1 MTGKS
6 REEVER
12 EFREVVNM
20 GRGEL
25 EEFLGTPE
33 SQSVGFH
40 QGEEAEVSALSGGR
54 SASGCST
61 SHDFRLSP
69 APESSPRA

>member
-6 REEVER
+6 REEVVQ

-20 GRGEL
+20 GRQEL

-40 QGEEAEVSALSGGR
+40 QGEEAEGERPLKRGG
-54 SASGCST
+54 ASGCSL
-61 SHDFRLSP
+61 SHDSRPSP
-69 APESSPRA
+69 CS